1 MATPWWF
8 CGGPGVQQVPMSLLE
23 RYWKKRDGCFAPR
36 RSQPGWVATGILAFV
51 FGTWNLGL
59 FEILKSGLPAATK
72 INLRCSPS
80 DLKMMTFCSVLLFI
94 KSVFT
99 LAVFSYG
106 NGLFLGVRDI
116 GCQSDSIN
124 RS

>member
-59 FEILKSGLPAATK
+59 FEILKSGLPLP
-72 INLRCSPS
+72 LR
-80 DLKMMTFCSVLLFI
+80 
-94 KSVFT
+94 
-99 LAVFSYG
+99 
-106 NGLFLGVRDI
+106 
-116 GCQSDSIN
+116 
-124 RS
+124 